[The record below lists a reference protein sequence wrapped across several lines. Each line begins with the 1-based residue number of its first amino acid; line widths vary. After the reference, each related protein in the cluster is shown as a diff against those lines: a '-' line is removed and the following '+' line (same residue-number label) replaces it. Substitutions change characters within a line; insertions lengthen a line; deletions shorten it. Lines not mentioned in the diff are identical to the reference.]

1 VTYAPLKS
9 LLVSKKY
16 FPPQVGGISHMMW
29 EICRALGPRE
39 VCALT
44 AQRAGSS
51 GPPANA
57 GSGVRVY
64 RRPLAFS
71 GAAGLQALGLG
82 AAAVEIGLRERP
94 RSIQLATCEE
104 GYLALHLSRLLRLP
118 YIVYAH
124 GNEVLA
130 ARDSR
135 WAKPRL
141 ALTSAGRVLANSR
154 YTAGLL
160 ASIGVDERRVEII
173 HPGCDVA
180 HYRPIEPRA
189 GAFESLL
196 GRPRCPMILTVGG
209 LVQRKGHDLVIRA
222 LPAILP
228 RMPQLLYV
236 IVGEG
241 PNRIHLE
248 ELAGSLGVRRNVH
261 FAGRVAHERLPEY
274 FALCDAYVMPSR
286 ARLEHS
292 DVEGFGLVYL
302 EANACAKP
310 VIGGRAGGV
319 PDAIVHGKTGF
330 LVDPGDVDD
339 LARAVVTLLG
349 NRELASTMGRQGL
362 ERVRASFTWTHVA
375 NRVREALAAA
385 AESASGRG
393 LPARSTGS

>member
-1 VTYAPLKS
+1 VTSAPLKS
-9 LLVSKKY
+9 VLVSRKY

-44 AQRAGSS
+44 AQRGEA
-51 GPPANA
+51 PAPDA
-57 GSGVRVY
+57 GSGARVY

-82 AAAVEIGLRERP
+82 AAAIEIGLRERP
-94 RSIQLATCEE
+94 RLIQLATCEE

-118 YIVYAH
+118 FVVYAH

-130 ARDSR
+130 ARDSG

-141 ALTSAGRVLANSR
+141 ALQCAGRVLANSW

-160 ASIGVDERRVEII
+160 ASIGVDERKVDIV
-173 HPGCDVA
+173 HPGCDVG

-222 LPAILP
+222 MPAVLSRVP
-228 RMPQLLYV
+228 DLLYV

-241 PNRIHLE
+241 PNRAALE
-248 ELAGSLGVRRNVH
+248 ALAESLGVRRSIH

-286 ARLEHS
+286 ARLEQA

-310 VIGGRAGGV
+310 AIGGRAGGV
-319 PDAIVHGKTGF
+319 PDAIVHGKTGL

-339 LARAVVTLLG
+339 LARSIVTLLV
-349 NRELASTMGRQGL
+349 NRELAATMGRQGL

-385 AESASGRG
+385 AESATGRN
-393 LPARSTGS
+393 LPARSSGF